1 MQTIKDVPLAPD
13 TSILIDIKAVKV
25 INTKGVL
32 SI

>member
-1 MQTIKDVPLAPD
+1 MQTIKDVPITPD
-13 TSILIDIKAVKV
+13 TSVIIDIKAVKV